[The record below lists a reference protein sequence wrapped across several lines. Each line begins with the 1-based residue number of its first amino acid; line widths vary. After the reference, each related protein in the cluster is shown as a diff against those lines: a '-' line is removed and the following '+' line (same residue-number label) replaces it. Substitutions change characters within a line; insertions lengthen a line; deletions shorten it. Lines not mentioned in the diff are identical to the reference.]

1 MEVFFSF
8 KSLNNR
14 KKVTE
19 SFFQLLRYIATLSS
33 HMMQKFPETI
43 FSLSLVTSHGYNNI
57 LISMKKDAGHIS
69 VNTVRATF
77 LLHK

>member
-1 MEVFFSF
+1 
-8 KSLNNR
+8 
-14 KKVTE
+14 
-19 SFFQLLRYIATLSS
+19 
-33 HMMQKFPETI
+33 MQKVPGTI

-77 LLHK
+77 LLHKWMVVHTCQKQAFRVSRHTTVQNIVGNAGG